1 MHFRQTIDHLRREH
15 EQTIQRLKQLK
26 QEEISTAL
34 DVTTHTRYKQKPK
47 IFIIITFILI
57 RAFES
62 VVDHME
68 QNAKNIDALR
78 LKIEAKHSSALT
90 DKEIESRAKEQQLK
104 GRILNFVLYSN
115 LGFVL
120 FFFS

>member
-1 MHFRQTIDHLRREH
+1 
-15 EQTIQRLKQLK
+15 
-26 QEEISTAL
+26 
-34 DVTTHTRYKQKPK
+34 
-47 IFIIITFILI
+47 
-57 RAFES
+57 
-62 VVDHME
+62 ME